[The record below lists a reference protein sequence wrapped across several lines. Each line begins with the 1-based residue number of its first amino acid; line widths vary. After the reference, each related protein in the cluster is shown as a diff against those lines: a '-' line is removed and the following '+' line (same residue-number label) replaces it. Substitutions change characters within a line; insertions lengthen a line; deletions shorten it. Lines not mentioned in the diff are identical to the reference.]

1 MYMYIHVGNTCTCS
15 YTCSYIH
22 VAIHVTIH
30 VTIHVHVAIHVT
42 YTSGHVY
49 VDCSLNYYL

>member
-1 MYMYIHVGNTCTCS
+1 MYIHVGNTCTCS